1 VIVRVKVVDAV
12 ALAWSVAVKVIEPVK
27 GPVGVP
33 VITPSAVK
41 MMPTGIS
48 DGVDQEYGGRP
59 PMASVVAVYELPAV
73 PVGRVLVVIAMVA
86 IEHVSVAEACWPEL
100 SATVT
105 AKVYGP
111 GRVAVPVRR
120 PSAARIKPGGS
131 EPEASDQV

>member
-1 VIVRVKVVDAV
+1 M
-12 ALAWSVAVKVIEPVK
+12 
-27 GPVGVP
+27 
-33 VITPSAVK
+33 T
-41 MMPTGIS
+41 

-59 PMASVVAVYELPAV
+59 PMASVVAMYEVPDV

-86 IEHVSVAEACWPEL
+86 IEHVNVADACWPEL

-111 GRVAVPVRR
+111 VRVAVPARS
-120 PSAARIKPGGS
+120 PSATRIKPGGS